1 MGNIMF
7 RGMLP
12 CIAYCAALSCAA
24 MMTVSCTPGSPTV
37 DLAAEKAALLKRD
50 NEWQAAVDKKTDVD
64 KIMSFIAAD
73 GVIFGTN
80 EPTIDT
86 REELMKAVSG
96 LTNDPGFKEHWGW
109 SRVEI
114 SSDGKLAYLLGTTER
129 TTTDAGGHVVTTH
142 ARVVNVWRKE
152 PDGVWR
158 CILDVFVDEPTAP
171 T

>member
-1 MGNIMF
+1 MGNIRF
-7 RGMLP
+7 HGMLP
-12 CIAYCAALSCAA
+12 WSAHCVALSCAA
-24 MMTVSCTPGSPTV
+24 LMIAACSSGTPAV

-50 NEWQAAVDKKTDVD
+50 HEWQAAVDEKTDVK

-73 GVIFGTN
+73 GVVFGSG
-80 EPTIDT
+80 EPTVDT

-96 LTNDPGFKEHWGW
+96 LTTDPGFKEHWGW

-114 SSDGKLAYLLGTTER
+114 SSDGRLAYLLGTTER

-158 CILDVFVDEPTAP
+158 CILDVFVDDPTPAR
-171 T
+171 